1 MSRYLNNATEELE
14 FIDTAM
20 NIFKKY
26 EYKFLFGHIGDDK
39 LKRKTIDVFNKHDE
53 KLDELMELCFN
64 SWPCNKPTTQAQ
76 SINDEQ
82 SLVQSQ
88 SSKQGYMNE
97 LIFKLPGFK
106 PYSMFMTLLQ
116 FGIYS
121 ALAFIESL
129 IKSRFSINRVF
140 YTRYFPANLIR
151 LVFFILNKI
160 FVI

>member
-88 SSKQGYMNE
+88 SSKQAPDQDQIDFPINSPLFDLSNDQDLFG
-97 LIFKLPGFK
+97 LIW
-106 PYSMFMTLLQ
+106 
-116 FGIYS
+116 
-121 ALAFIESL
+121 SL
-129 IKSRFSINRVF
+129 DFTS
-140 YTRYFPANLIR
+140 
-151 LVFFILNKI
+151 
-160 FVI
+160 

>member
-88 SSKQGYMNE
+88 SSKQAPDQDQIDFTINSPLFDLSNDQDLFG
-97 LIFKLPGFK
+97 LIW
-106 PYSMFMTLLQ
+106 
-116 FGIYS
+116 
-121 ALAFIESL
+121 SL
-129 IKSRFSINRVF
+129 DFTS
-140 YTRYFPANLIR
+140 
-151 LVFFILNKI
+151 
-160 FVI
+160 